1 MNRNCLSF
9 VILIL
14 LFLSPV
20 IAGLGSEGTDEER
33 NNFDPQSFDW
43 KDGDYSKVSSWD
55 GVSPSLIVRWV
66 DVPDSAFAGMDWS
79 TGQEKV
85 PPEKEH
91 LIPPEKVDVTKVL
104 DQSKL
109 TQEQLGFGDN
119 LDKVVDWSKL
129 DSVARD
135 SVVSEKVGKS
145 VKIDDGGKPVKGRVE
160 NGKVFIDQGFSVT
173 YDNDFGV
180 YGFKN
185 VEITSNGLRVESGL
199 NITLVQKSP
208 KNESKVYKE
217 KSLLRLSWDWKK
229 YFCQQG

>member
-129 DSVARD
+129 DATARD
-135 SVVSEKVGKS
+135 STVSEKVGRS
-145 VKIDDGGKPVKGRVE
+145 VKIDDGGKSVKGKVE

-173 YDNDFGV
+173 YDNDFGI

-185 VEITSNGLRVESGL
+185 AEITSDGLKAESGDRQL
-199 NITLVQKSP
+199 LATGGSPVTTKSFQNLEYLRRQKP
-208 KNESKVYKE
+208 
-217 KSLLRLSWDWKK
+217 
-229 YFCQQG
+229 